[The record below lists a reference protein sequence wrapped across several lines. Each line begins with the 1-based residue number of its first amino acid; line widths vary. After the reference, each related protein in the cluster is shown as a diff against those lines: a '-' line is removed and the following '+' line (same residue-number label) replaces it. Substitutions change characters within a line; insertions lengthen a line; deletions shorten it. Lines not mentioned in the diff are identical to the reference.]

1 MVKLNLSL
9 CTKIHPL
16 PPTIPARLNK
26 ETFQP
31 VGKPPE
37 LVWFGEHAE
46 LIKENFG
53 IRKLMTD

>member
-1 MVKLNLSL
+1 MVKSNLSL